1 MVRLTKIAGIILK
14 RCQQI
19 DPESKAILETLMT
32 RCNTL
37 VELLSEL
44 IALESPELKDLL
56 EPVID
61 EIFVDLN
68 LTLTLAMGEQFK
80 ASLVLARTC
89 FESSLYI
96 IFFIDHPVEARMW
109 ANSKKDMAFSPI
121 LEEITKKSYIQA
133 ACGVEEV
140 DDAKLKTIAL
150 NLARAY
156 RELSER
162 VHGKYSFLQTV
173 HKISQS
179 SDDSI
184 LKSFSGLLNDAIR
197 SIADLAIIRLNRA
210 SFIEE
215 RVPGLGKL
223 R

>member
-1 MVRLTKIAGIILK
+1 MVRLSEIAGVILK
-14 RCQQI
+14 RCQQV
-19 DPESKAILETLMT
+19 DAESKAVLETLMV

-44 IALESPELKDLL
+44 VEIEAPELRDLL

-96 IFFIDHPVEARMW
+96 LFFIDHPVEARMW
-109 ANSKKDMAFSPI
+109 ANSQKDMSFSST
-121 LEEITKKSYIQA
+121 LEELTRPSYIKA
-133 ACGVEEV
+133 ACRSEKIDVERLKSIYV
-140 DDAKLKTIAL
+140 D
-150 NLARAY
+150 LARAY
-156 RELSER
+156 REFSER

-173 HKISQS
+173 KTTQESGK
-179 SDDSI
+179 DI
-184 LKSFSGLLNDAIR
+184 LKSFSNLLNDAIK
-197 SIADLAIIRLNRA
+197 SIINLAIIRLNRID
-210 SFIEE
+210 FIEE
-215 RVPGLGKL
+215 KLPSLGNYYD
-223 R
+223 